1 MLTTDDGLVMSPT
14 DLVDLLECEH
24 RSALNHATAARL
36 PGAPRPEDTRDPLIT
51 KHGLAHEQ
59 ATLERLRAQHGD
71 RLVEIPQPAPRHDAL
86 KTAAEQTRAAIE
98 AGAPVV
104 YQAVFYADGF
114 YGRADF
120 LIAGDHGYEP
130 HDTKL
135 ARHATPAAVLQ
146 LTAYADAL
154 RRAGHPTG
162 PAMHLLLG
170 DDTAHTF
177 QVADFLPLV
186 DHLRTRLRDRL
197 DRPAA
202 LPDRLWADERPACAT
217 CRFSRNCSSGRESDR
232 DLSLVAGI
240 RTDQRRKL
248 VAAGL
253 GTIDALANATST
265 ERPQT
270 MSATTFGG
278 LRAQA
283 ALQVIQDNSRTEDDP
298 TGKVGYE
305 ILAPEALAA
314 LPAPS
319 PGDVFFDMEGD
330 PFALAGEGLEYLF
343 GTLGGAENQT
353 TVGEARNYTET
364 FTPFWAHSRAQE
376 KRAFEAFVDFAV
388 ERLAEHP
395 GAHVYHYAPYEV
407 SALKRLAALHGT
419 REEAVDALLR
429 TGSLVDLYA
438 VVRKALRV
446 SQRSYSIKY
455 LEPLYMPQG
464 RVGEVQNAVSSIEA
478 YEEYLT
484 LLELGEVARA
494 EVVLDG
500 IKDYNA
506 YDCLSTHRLYR
517 FLLDVRDEAGI
528 EPLAEPEESTLDA
541 LMTETAEAL
550 AAERRAERAA
560 KIAAVVDP
568 LMAGL
573 PDNPADATDDEK
585 ARALLAAAVGYHR
598 RETNPAWWDFF
609 RQVGAPL
616 PDLEVDNNCAVP
628 ISVSTQDW
636 VLPSGRVRNAKREVH
651 ARCDPDRPHPFAAR
665 EQVRLLYPG
674 AVTRKAEVVS
684 ENGEGITLLESVKPD
699 ELHAVGGA
707 DNQTAVGGADN
718 QTAVRPIAI
727 LPGDPV
733 KPAPKD
739 DAVYELAQRVVDSLP
754 VLPPH
759 PGIDLLR
766 RLPPRLGE
774 LPQGEDLVATVIHA
788 VDLLDGSTLAVQGP
802 PGAGKTYLAGRLI
815 AHLIRRG
822 KTVAVTSTSHKAVE
836 NVLSAA
842 KAAGRE
848 LGVPIPC
855 AKRAKGVPA
864 KDCEWEQ
871 PKDNPALVRWR
882 HEQGGG
888 HLVGGTAWTFS
899 NAALREQPF
908 DVLII
913 DEAGQFALADALAV
927 STCTRNLVLLGDPQ
941 QLPQVVQGTHPAGAD
956 ASALGHLL
964 GAADV
969 IPAHLGYFMDQSRRM
984 HPNVCEPVSRLS
996 YSGLL
1001 HAHPTAAGRG
1011 VAGLEAGLYLQEV
1024 DHEHNITSSP
1034 EEAAAVV
1041 DVVRSL
1047 MGRMWTDGDTSRALD
1062 DSDILVVA
1070 PYNLQVRVVRR
1081 ALEKAGY
1088 AEVRVGTVDRFQG
1101 QEAPV
1106 VITTMTSSSAVD
1118 LPRGLDFLL
1127 SRNRI
1132 NVALSRAQAVAVI
1145 VCSPRLVL
1153 ADIRGVDQLRLVSG
1167 MIGLMATARRW
1178 SD

>member
-1 MLTTDDGLVMSPT
+1 MLTTEAGLVISPT

-24 RSALNHATAARL
+24 RSALNHALALKL
-36 PGAPRPEDTRDPLIT
+36 PGVPTPESGGAALIT
-51 KHGLAHEQ
+51 KHGVAHEQ
-59 ATLERLRAQHGD
+59 AALANLQNRYGSGLI
-71 RLVEIPQPAPRHDAL
+71 EIGLPAPHHDAL
-86 KTAAEQTRAAIE
+86 AKAAEETRVALE
-98 AGAPVV
+98 SGAPAV
-104 YQAVFYADGF
+104 YQAVFYHDGF

-120 LIAGDHGYEP
+120 VIASEQGYEP

-146 LTAYADAL
+146 LTAYADAI

-162 PAMHLLLG
+162 PSMHLVLG
-170 DDTAHTF
+170 DDSTHAF
-177 QVADFLPLV
+177 PIADFLPLV
-186 DHLRTRLRDRL
+186 DHLRTRLRARL
-197 DRPAA
+197 ALPAA
-202 LPDRLWADERPACAT
+202 LPARIWADERPACAT
-217 CRFSRNCSSGRESDR
+217 CRFARSCATGRESAR

-248 VAAGL
+248 AAAGL
-253 GTIDALANATST
+253 GTIDALANATATDRPTDMST
-265 ERPQT
+265 
-270 MSATTFGG
+270 ATFGA
-278 LRAQA
+278 LRSQA

-298 TGKVGYE
+298 TGKVAYE
-305 ILAPEALAA
+305 VLSPNVLAA
-314 LPAPS
+314 LPTPS
-319 PGDVFFDMEGD
+319 PGDIFFDMEGD

-343 GTLGGAENQT
+343 GAITINQD
-353 TVGEARNYTET
+353 EE

-376 KRAFEAFVDFAV
+376 KAAFEAFVDFALA
-388 ERLAEHP
+388 RLAEHP

-419 REEAVDALLR
+419 REEAVDTLLR
-429 TGSLVDLYA
+429 TGALVDLYA

-455 LEPLYMPQG
+455 LEPLYMPES
-464 RVGEVQNAVSSIEA
+464 RSGEVKNAVSSIEA

-484 LLELGEVARA
+484 LLELGDTEQAA
-494 EVVLDG
+494 VVLDG

-506 YDCLSTHRLYR
+506 YDCVSTHRLYR

-528 EPLAEPEESTLDA
+528 ESHIPDESAVDTLINETEEQ
-541 LMTETAEAL
+541 L

-560 KIAAVVDP
+560 RLAAVVDP

-573 PDNPADATDDEK
+573 PDNPVDATEDEK

-616 PDLEVDNNCAVP
+616 PDLEVDNTCAVP
-628 ISVSTQDW
+628 VSVRTDDW
-636 VLPSGRVRNAKREVH
+636 VMPSGRVRNAKREVH
-651 ARCDPDRPHPFAAR
+651 AITDPDRPHPFGHG
-665 EQVRLLYPG
+665 ESVRLLYPG
-674 AVTRKAEVVS
+674 TPHSWTRKAEVIAESADRVV
-684 ENGEGITLLESVKPD
+684 LLESVKPD
-699 ELHAVGGA
+699 EL
-707 DNQTAVGGADN
+707 DSL
-718 QTAVRPIAI
+718 RPIAI

-739 DAVYELAQRVVDSLP
+739 DAVYELAQTVVDQLP

-766 RLPPRLGE
+766 RTPPRLVSGG
-774 LPQGEDLVATVIHA
+774 LPQGEDLVATVISA
-788 VDLLDGSTLAVQGP
+788 VDALDGSTLAVQGP

-815 AHLIRRG
+815 AHLIQRG

-855 AKRAKGVPA
+855 AKRAKGKPDQ
-864 KDCEWEQ
+864 DCLWDQ

-882 HEQGGG
+882 NEQGGG
-888 HLVGGTAWTFS
+888 HLVGGTAWTFA

-964 GAADV
+964 GDADV
-969 IPAHLGYFMDQSRRM
+969 IPADLGYFMDQSRRM
-984 HPNVCEPVSRLS
+984 HPNVCAPVSRLS
-996 YSGLL
+996 YAGLL
-1001 HAHPTAAGRG
+1001 HAHPTAAGRSL
-1011 VAGLEAGLYLQEV
+1011 ADIEPGLYLDEV
-1024 DHEHNITSSP
+1024 DHQHNITSSA
-1034 EEAAAVV
+1034 EEAAEVV
-1041 DVVRSL
+1041 AIVRSL
-1047 MGRMWTDGDTSRALD
+1047 MGRMWTDNGASRALND
-1062 DSDILVVA
+1062 EDILVVA

-1081 ALEKAGY
+1081 ALEQAGY
-1088 AEVRVGTVDRFQG
+1088 EEVRVGTVDKFQG

-1106 VITTMTSSSAVD
+1106 VIATMTSSSAVD

-1127 SRNRI
+1127 SRNRL
-1132 NVALSRAQAVAVI
+1132 NVALSRAQAVAVL
-1145 VCSPRLVL
+1145 VCSPRLVE

-1167 MIGLMATARRW
+1167 MIGLMAGATRW

>member
-1 MLTTDDGLVMSPT
+1 MLTTDDGLVISPT

-24 RSALNHATAARL
+24 RSALNHAITAKL

-51 KHGLAHEQ
+51 KHGLAHER
-59 ATLERLRAQHGD
+59 ATLERLKAQHGD
-71 RLVEIPQPAPRHDAL
+71 ALVEIAQPPPRHDAL
-86 KTAAEQTRAAIE
+86 RRAAEQTRAAIDDQ
-98 AGAPVV
+98 APVI

-120 LIAGDHGYEP
+120 LIACEHGYEP
-130 HDTKL
+130 YDTKL

-170 DDTAHTF
+170 DDNARTF

-186 DHLRTRLRDRL
+186 DHLRTRLRARL
-197 DRPAA
+197 ATPAA
-202 LPDRLWADERPACAT
+202 LPARLWADERPACAT
-217 CRFSRNCSSGRESDR
+217 CRFGRNCSTGRESDR

-253 GTIDALANATST
+253 GTIDALANATDT
-265 ERPQT
+265 ERPQS
-270 MSATTFGG
+270 MSSTTFGG
-278 LRAQA
+278 LRSQA

-305 ILAPEALAA
+305 VLAPEVLAA

-343 GTLGGAENQT
+343 GATDPD
-353 TVGEARNYTET
+353 ET
-364 FTPFWAHSRAQE
+364 FTPFWAHSRVQE

-388 ERLAEHP
+388 QRLTEHP
-395 GAHVYHYAPYEV
+395 GAHVFHYAPYEV

-419 REEAVDALLR
+419 REEAVDTLLR
-429 TGSLVDLYA
+429 TGSLIDLYA

-455 LEPLYMPQG
+455 LEPLYMPRARTG
-464 RVGEVQNAVSSIEA
+464 DVKNAVSSIEA

-484 LLELGEVARA
+484 LLELGDVARA

-517 FLLDVRDEAGI
+517 FLLDVRAEAGI
-528 EPLAEPEESTLDA
+528 EPLDVEESTLDS
-541 LMTETAEAL
+541 LVNETTEAL

-568 LMAGL
+568 LMEGL
-573 PDNPADATDDEK
+573 PDNPADATADEK

-616 PDLEVDNNCAVP
+616 PDLEVDNTCAVP
-628 ISVSTQDW
+628 VSVNAQDW
-636 VLPSGRVRNAKREVH
+636 VMPSGRVRNAKREVH

-684 ENGEGITLLESVKPD
+684 ENAEGITLLESVKPD
-699 ELHAVGGA
+699 ELHA
-707 DNQTAVGGADN
+707 T
-718 QTAVRPIAI
+718 RPIAI

-739 DAVYELAQRVVDSLP
+739 DAVYELAQSVVDTLP

-774 LPQGEDLVATVIHA
+774 LPQGEDLVAAVIKA
-788 VDLLDGSTLAVQGP
+788 VDALDGSTLAVQGP

-815 AHLIRRG
+815 AHLIRGG

-899 NAALREQPF
+899 NTALREQPF

-941 QLPQVVQGTHPAGAD
+941 QLPQVVKGTHPAGAD

-964 GAADV
+964 GEADV

-1001 HAHPTAAGRG
+1001 HAHPTAAERG
-1011 VAGLEAGLYLQEV
+1011 VAGVEAGLYLREV
-1024 DHEHNITSSP
+1024 DHEHNITSST

-1047 MGRMWTDGDTSRALD
+1047 MGRMWTDRDRSRALD

-1088 AEVRVGTVDRFQG
+1088 EEVRVGTVDRFQG

-1106 VITTMTSSSAVD
+1106 VVATMTSSSAVD

-1127 SRNRI
+1127 SRNRL

-1145 VCSPRLVL
+1145 VCSPRLVR
-1153 ADIRGVDQLRLVSG
+1153 ADIRGVEQMRLVSG
-1167 MIGLMATARRW
+1167 MIGLMANARPW

>member
-1 MLTTDDGLVMSPT
+1 MLTTEAGLVISPT

-24 RSALNHATAARL
+24 RSTLNHAIAARL
-36 PGAPRPEDTRDPLIT
+36 PGVPTPENTGATVVT
-51 KHGLAHEQ
+51 KHGAAHEQ
-59 ATLERLRAQHGD
+59 AVLERLRTRFGAG
-71 RLVEIPQPAPRHDAL
+71 LVEITLPVPQHDAL
-86 KTAAEQTRAAIE
+86 VKAAEETRIALE
-98 AGAPVV
+98 SGAPAV
-104 YQAVFYADGF
+104 YQAVFYEDGF

-120 LIAGDHGYEP
+120 VILSEQGYEP

-162 PAMHLLLG
+162 PSMHLLLG
-170 DDTAHTF
+170 DDTAHSF
-177 QVADFLPLV
+177 PVADFLPLV
-186 DHLRTRLRDRL
+186 DHLRARLRSRL
-197 DRPAA
+197 AVPAA
-202 LPDRLWADERPACAT
+202 LPARIWADERPACGT
-217 CRFSRNCSSGRESDR
+217 CRFAKSCSTGRESAR
-232 DLSLVAGI
+232 DLSLVAGM

-253 GTIDALANATST
+253 GTIDELANATAT
-265 ERPQT
+265 DRPSD
-270 MSATTFGG
+270 MSASTFGA
-278 LRAQA
+278 LRSQA

-298 TGKVGYE
+298 TGKVAYE
-305 ILAPEALAA
+305 VLSPDVLATL
-314 LPAPS
+314 PS
-319 PGDVFFDMEGD
+319 PAAGDVFFDMEGD

-343 GTLGGAENQT
+343 GAITHGD
-353 TVGEARNYTET
+353 V

-376 KRAFEAFVDFAV
+376 KAAFEGFVDFALA
-388 ERLAEHP
+388 RLTEFP
-395 GAHVYHYAPYEV
+395 GSHVYHYAPYEV

-419 REEAVDALLR
+419 REEAVDTLLR

-455 LEPLYMPQG
+455 LEPLYMPEA
-464 RVGEVQNAVSSIEA
+464 RSGEVKNAVSSIEA
-478 YEEYLT
+478 YEDYLT
-484 LLELGEVARA
+484 LVEAGDTAQA
-494 EVVLDG
+494 EVVLNG
-500 IKDYNA
+500 IAEYNT
-506 YDCLSTHRLYR
+506 YDCVSTHRLYR
-517 FLLDVRDEAGI
+517 FLLDVRAETGI
-528 EPLAEPEESTLDA
+528 EPHVPDESTVDA
-541 LMTETAEAL
+541 LMKATDEEL

-560 KIAAVVDP
+560 KLAAVVDP

-573 PDNPADATDDEK
+573 PDNPADATPDEK

-616 PDLEVDNNCAVP
+616 PDLEVDNTCAVP
-628 ISVSTQDW
+628 VSVRTDDW
-636 VLPSGRVRNAKREVH
+636 VMPSGRVRNAKREVH
-651 ARCDPDRPHPFAAR
+651 AACDPDRPHPFGHG

-674 AVTRKAEVVS
+674 TPTAWTRKAEVIA
-684 ENGEGITLLESVKPD
+684 EGADRVVLLESVKPD
-699 ELHAVGGA
+699 EL
-707 DNQTAVGGADN
+707 DSL
-718 QTAVRPIAI
+718 RPIAI

-739 DAVYELAQRVVDSLP
+739 DAVYELAQAVVDVLP

-766 RLPPRLGE
+766 RTPPRLVSGT
-774 LPQGEDLVATVIHA
+774 LPRGEDLVAAVISA
-788 VDLLDGSTLAVQGP
+788 VDALDGSTLAVQGP

-842 KAAGRE
+842 KSAGRA
-848 LGVPIPC
+848 LGVPIPT
-855 AKRAKGVPA
+855 AKRAKGKPV

-871 PKDNPALVRWR
+871 PRDNPALVRWR
-882 HEQGGG
+882 NEQGGG
-888 HLVGGTAWTFS
+888 HLVGGTAWTFA

-964 GAADV
+964 GDADV
-969 IPAHLGYFMDQSRRM
+969 IPPDLGYFMDQSRRM
-984 HPNVCEPVSRLS
+984 HPNVCAPVSRLS
-996 YSGLL
+996 YAGRL
-1001 HAHPTAAGRG
+1001 HAHPSAAERSLAE
-1011 VAGLEAGLYLQEV
+1011 VEPGLYLDSV
-1024 DHEHNITSSP
+1024 DHSHNITSSP
-1034 EEAAAVV
+1034 EEAAE
-1041 DVVRSL
+1041 VVRIVKSL
-1047 MGRMWTDGDTSRALD
+1047 MGRMWTDSGTSRALNED
-1062 DSDILVVA
+1062 DVLVVA

-1081 ALEKAGY
+1081 ALEQAGY
-1088 AEVRVGTVDRFQG
+1088 DEVRVGTVDKFQG

-1106 VITTMTSSSAVD
+1106 VIATMTSSAAVD

-1127 SRNRI
+1127 SRNRL
-1132 NVALSRAQAVAVI
+1132 NVALSRAQAVAVL
-1145 VCSPRLVL
+1145 VCSPRLVE
-1153 ADIRGVDQLRLVSG
+1153 ADIRGVDQMRLVSG
-1167 MIGLMATARRW
+1167 MIGLMAGAARW
-1178 SD
+1178 PS